1 MTTQPVKS
9 QHTDRRVRR
18 TQKALEDALIALILE
33 KGYEAV
39 TVQDISERANVG
51 RSTFYAYYDY
61 KDELLLS
68 QLDKLDGAFSDAVVR
83 SLFEDGDGDGHGALA
98 LFQNVQANRRVVKA
112 MLGRQSGALI
122 ADHLYGRLRPRVEAH
137 MRSQLTS
144 AQADAVPV
152 DLIAH
157 HMVCSLLT
165 MIGAWLDS
173 KSPLSPEQMDAL
185 FRVTVMTGVRLA
197 LRI

>member
-18 TQKALEDALIALILE
+18 TQKALEDALVSLILE

-68 QLDKLDGAFSDAVVR
+68 QLDKLDGAFSDAVVH
-83 SLFEDGDGDGHGALA
+83 SLFKDGDSHGALA
-98 LFQNVQANRRVVKA
+98 LFQNVQANRQVVKA

-137 MRSQLTS
+137 MLSQLTG
-144 AQADAVPV
+144 AQAASIPV

-157 HMVCSLLT
+157 HVVCSLLT

-173 KSPLSPEQMDAL
+173 KSPLPPEQMDDL
-185 FRVTVMTGVRLA
+185 FRVTVMTGVKMA
-197 LRI
+197 LRL

>member
-1 MTTQPVKS
+1 MTTQTVKS
-9 QHTDRRVRR
+9 QPTDRRVRR

-68 QLDKLDGAFSDAVVR
+68 QLDKLDGAFSDAVVD
-83 SLFEDGDGDGHGALA
+83 SLFEDGHGHGALA